1 MIFERPPAG
10 ERVLCV
16 MPEGVECPFDAFE
29 IAEQGHELGELV
41 DSLDL
46 VTLEV
51 MHIKVRAIRRSTYL
65 GSGQLERI
73 SAHRKAIGADL
84 VAIGIELSAAQQR
97 NLEKALEC
105 KVLTR
110 TEVILMV
117 FSERARSHEGKLQV
131 ELAEL
136 EHSATRVVSGWTHL
150 DRQKGGIGLRGAGET
165 QAEADRRQIA
175 ARIRKVQGDIAN
187 VARRRA
193 SGRRKRVR
201 AGVATVAL
209 VGYTNSGKSTLFNR
223 LTGADVA
230 TRDRAFETLDPTLRR
245 TALPERE
252 EAVLID
258 TVGFVRELPQ
268 SLVAAFR
275 ATLEEAT
282 EADLLLLV
290 TDASAPDRMQR
301 RESVLKVLSSIGAAH
316 LPRLEVINKI
326 DLLAGRPYVD
336 QYHVDECPVG
346 TKGTGT
352 NVRECPVS
360 ALPVSA
366 LKGTGID
373 TLKRRIAEALGVGEV
388 HDLAI
393 APSAAGVR
401 SRLYALGVVL
411 GDASDS
417 DGTMRLTVRLSTE
430 RLQSLLK
437 EEGVALAGKD

>member
-10 ERVLCV
+10 ERVLCI

-29 IAEQGHELGELV
+29 MAEQGRELGELV

-51 MHIKVRAIRRSTYL
+51 MHIKVRAIRRGTYL
-65 GSGQLERI
+65 GPGQLERI
-73 SAHRKAIGADL
+73 SARRRALEANL

-97 NLEKALEC
+97 NLEKVLEC

-175 ARIRKVQGDIAN
+175 ARIRKVQGAIAN

-201 AGVATVAL
+201 AGIATVAL

-245 TALPERE
+245 IALPERE

-258 TVGFVRELPQ
+258 TVGFVRELPE

-290 TDASAPDRMQR
+290 TDASAPDRLQR

-326 DLLAGRPYVD
+326 DLLAGPRARPYAD
-336 QYHVDECPVG
+336 SNHVDECPVS
-346 TKGTGT
+346 TKRTGT
-352 NVRECPVS
+352 DVRECPVS
-360 ALPVSA
+360 AL
-366 LKGTGID
+366 KGTGTD
-373 TLKRRIAEALGVGEV
+373 TLRRRIAEMLGIGEV
-388 HDLAI
+388 HELAI
-393 APSAAGVR
+393 APNAAGVR
-401 SRLYALGVVL
+401 SRLYALGAVL
-411 GDASDS
+411 GDASDA
-417 DGTMRLTVRLSTE
+417 DGTMRLTARLSSE

-437 EEGVALAGKD
+437 EEGVALVRNG

>member
-10 ERVLCV
+10 ERVLCI

-29 IAEQGHELGELV
+29 MAEQGRELGELV

-51 MHIKVRAIRRSTYL
+51 MHIKVRAIRRGTYL
-65 GSGQLERI
+65 GPGQLERI
-73 SAHRKAIGADL
+73 SARRRALEANL

-97 NLEKALEC
+97 NLEKVLEC

-175 ARIRKVQGDIAN
+175 ARIRKVQGAIAN

-201 AGVATVAL
+201 AGIATVAL

-245 TALPERE
+245 IALPERE

-258 TVGFVRELPQ
+258 TVGFVRELPE

-290 TDASAPDRMQR
+290 TDASAPDRLQR

-326 DLLAGRPYVD
+326 DLLAGPRGRPYAD
-336 QYHVDECPVG
+336 SNHVDECPVS
-346 TKGTGT
+346 TKRTGT
-352 NVRECPVS
+352 DVRECPVS
-360 ALPVSA
+360 AL
-366 LKGTGID
+366 KGTGTD
-373 TLKRRIAEALGVGEV
+373 TLRRRIAEMLGIGEV
-388 HDLAI
+388 HELAI
-393 APSAAGVR
+393 APNAAGVR
-401 SRLYALGVVL
+401 ARLYALGAVL
-411 GDASDS
+411 GDASDA
-417 DGTMRLTVRLSTE
+417 DGTMRLTVRLSSE

-437 EEGVALAGKD
+437 EEGVALVRNG

>member
-16 MPEGVECPFDAFE
+16 MPEGIACPFDAFE
-29 IAEQGHELGELV
+29 LEEQGRELGELV

-51 MHIKVRAIRRSTYL
+51 IHLKVRQIRRGTYL
-65 GSGQLERI
+65 GPGQIERI
-73 SAHRKAIGADL
+73 SMRRKALGADL
-84 VAIGIELSAAQQR
+84 IAISIELSATQQR
-97 NLEKALEC
+97 NLEKVLAC

-117 FSERARSHEGKLQV
+117 FSERARSFEGKLQV

-136 EHSATRVVSGWTHL
+136 QHSATRIVSGWTHL

-175 ARIRKVQGDIAN
+175 ARIRKVQGAIAN

-223 LTGADVA
+223 LTGAAVA

-245 TALPERE
+245 IELPERE
-252 EAVLID
+252 DAVLID
-258 TVGFVRELPQ
+258 TVGFVRELPE
-268 SLVAAFR
+268 SLVAAFQ

-290 TDASAPDRMQR
+290 TDASAPDRLQR
-301 RESVLKVLSSIGAAH
+301 RESVLKVLTSIGAAH
-316 LPRLEVINKI
+316 LPRIEVINKI
-326 DLLAGRPYVD
+326 DLLAEQRRTPD
-336 QYHVDECPVG
+336 VDER

-352 NVRECPVS
+352 STTPKGQAPKSLECPVS
-360 ALPVSA
+360 ALT
-366 LKGTGID
+366 GTG
-373 TLKRRIAEALGVGEV
+373 TNMLKQCIAYMLGTGEV
-388 HDLAI
+388 HELAI
-393 APSAAGVR
+393 APNAGGVR
-401 SRLYALGVVL
+401 ARLYALGAVL
-411 GDASDS
+411 GDSSDA
-417 DGTMRLTVRLSTE
+417 DGTMRLTVRLSSE
-430 RLQSLLK
+430 WLQSLLK
-437 EEGVALAGKD
+437 EDGVTLAAKS

>member
-10 ERVLCV
+10 ERVLCI

-29 IAEQGHELGELV
+29 MAEQGRELGELV

-51 MHIKVRAIRRSTYL
+51 MHIKVRAIRRGTYL
-65 GSGQLERI
+65 GPGQLERI
-73 SAHRKAIGADL
+73 SARRRALEVNL

-97 NLEKALEC
+97 NLEKVLEC

-175 ARIRKVQGDIAN
+175 ARIRKVQGAIAN

-201 AGVATVAL
+201 AGIATVAL

-245 TALPERE
+245 IALPERE

-258 TVGFVRELPQ
+258 TVGFVRELPE

-290 TDASAPDRMQR
+290 TDASAPDRLQR

-326 DLLAGRPYVD
+326 DLLAGPRGRPYAD
-336 QYHVDECPVG
+336 SNHVDECPVS
-346 TKGTGT
+346 TKRTGT
-352 NVRECPVS
+352 DVRECPVS
-360 ALPVSA
+360 AL
-366 LKGTGID
+366 KGTGTD
-373 TLKRRIAEALGVGEV
+373 TLRRRIAEMLGIGEV
-388 HDLAI
+388 HELAI
-393 APSAAGVR
+393 APNAAGVR
-401 SRLYALGVVL
+401 ARLYALGAVL
-411 GDASDS
+411 GDASDA
-417 DGTMRLTVRLSTE
+417 DGTMRLTVRLSSE

-437 EEGVALAGKD
+437 EEGVALVRNG

>member
-10 ERVLCV
+10 ERVLCI

-29 IAEQGHELGELV
+29 MAEQGRELGELV

-51 MHIKVRAIRRSTYL
+51 MHIKVRAIRRGTYL
-65 GSGQLERI
+65 GPGQLERI
-73 SAHRKAIGADL
+73 SARRRALEANL

-97 NLEKALEC
+97 NLEKVLEC

-175 ARIRKVQGDIAN
+175 ARIRKVQGAIAN

-201 AGVATVAL
+201 AGIATVAL

-245 TALPERE
+245 IALPERE

-258 TVGFVRELPQ
+258 TVGFVRELPE

-290 TDASAPDRMQR
+290 TDASAPDRLQR

-326 DLLAGRPYVD
+326 DLLAGPRARPYAD
-336 QYHVDECPVG
+336 NNHVDECPVS
-346 TKGTGT
+346 TKRTGT
-352 NVRECPVS
+352 DVRECPVS
-360 ALPVSA
+360 AL
-366 LKGTGID
+366 KGTGTD
-373 TLKRRIAEALGVGEV
+373 TLRRRIAEMLGIGEV
-388 HDLAI
+388 HELAI
-393 APSAAGVR
+393 APNAAGVR
-401 SRLYALGVVL
+401 SRLYALGAVL
-411 GDASDS
+411 GDASDA
-417 DGTMRLTVRLSTE
+417 DGTMRLTARLSSE

-437 EEGVALAGKD
+437 EEGVALVRNG

>member
-1 MIFERPPAG
+1 VIFERPPVG
-10 ERVLCV
+10 KRVLCV
-16 MPEGVECPFDAFE
+16 MPEDVKCPFDAFE
-29 IAEQGHELGELV
+29 IEEQGRELGELV

-51 MHIKVRAIRRSTYL
+51 MHIKVRAIRRGTYL
-65 GSGQLERI
+65 GPGQLERI
-73 SAHRKAIGADL
+73 AARRSTLAADL

-97 NLEKALEC
+97 NLEKALDC

-117 FSERARSHEGKLQV
+117 FSERARSFEGKLQV

-136 EHSATRVVSGWTHL
+136 QHSATRVVSGWTHL

-175 ARIRKVQGDIAN
+175 ARIRKVQAAIVG

-230 TRDRAFETLDPTLRR
+230 IRDRAFETLDPTLRR
-245 TALPERE
+245 IELPERE
-252 EAVLID
+252 DAVLID

-282 EADLLLLV
+282 QADLLLLV
-290 TDASAPDRMQR
+290 TDASAADRMQR
-301 RESVLKVLSSIGAAH
+301 RESVLKVLTSIGAAH

-326 DLLAGRPYVD
+326 DLVAGQRTWP
-336 QYHVDECPVG
+336 
-346 TKGTGT
+346 
-352 NVRECPVS
+352 NVVECPVS
-360 ALPVSA
+360 ALR
-366 LKGTGID
+366 GTGIE
-373 TLKRRIAEALGVGEV
+373 TLKQRIAEALGTGGV
-388 HDLAI
+388 HELAI
-393 APSAAGVR
+393 APNAAGVR
-401 SRLYALGVVL
+401 SRLYGLGVVL
-411 GDASDS
+411 ADVSDA
-417 DGTMRLTVRLSTE
+417 DGTMRLTVRLSSE
-430 RLQSLLK
+430 RLRALLK
-437 EEGVALAGKD
+437 EQGVALTSKG

>member
-16 MPEGVECPFDAFE
+16 MPQSHECPFDALE
-29 IAEQGHELGELV
+29 LEEQGRELGELV

-51 MHIKVRAIRRSTYL
+51 MHLKVREIRRGTYL
-65 GSGQLERI
+65 GPGQVT
-73 SAHRKAIGADL
+73 AIGERRRALGANL

-97 NLEKALEC
+97 NLEKALDC

-117 FSERARSHEGKLQV
+117 FSERARSHEGQLQV

-136 EHSATRVVSGWTHL
+136 QHSATRVVSGWTHL
-150 DRQKGGIGLRGAGET
+150 DRQKGGIGMRGAGET

-175 ARIRKVQGDIAN
+175 TRIRKVRDELGG

-223 LTGADVA
+223 LTGARVA

-245 TALPERE
+245 IKLPHRE
-252 EAVLID
+252 DAVLID

-282 EADLLLLV
+282 QADLLLLV
-290 TDASAPDRMQR
+290 TDASARDRIAR
-301 RESVLKVLSSIGAAH
+301 RQSVLDVLNEIGAADI
-316 LPRLEVINKI
+316 PRIEVLNKI
-326 DLLAGRPYVD
+326 DLAAEHLVPLD
-336 QYHVDECPVG
+336 SD
-346 TKGTGT
+346 T
-352 NVRECPVS
+352 S
-360 ALPVSA
+360 AVSA
-366 LKGTGID
+366 LKGTGTD
-373 TLKRRIAEALGVGEV
+373 ALKGRIAFALGQGDV
-388 HDLAI
+388 HELAL
-393 APSAAGVR
+393 APQAAGIR
-401 SRLYALGVVL
+401 SRLYGLGAVL
-411 GDASDS
+411 GETSDA
-417 DGTMRLTVRLSTE
+417 DGTMRLAVRLSRA
-430 RLQSLLK
+430 RLGTLLK
-437 EEGVALAGKD
+437 ERGVALSGEG

>member
-10 ERVLCV
+10 ERVLCI

-29 IAEQGHELGELV
+29 MAEQGRELGELV

-51 MHIKVRAIRRSTYL
+51 MHIKVRAIRRGTYL
-65 GSGQLERI
+65 GPGQLERI
-73 SAHRKAIGADL
+73 SARRRALEANL

-97 NLEKALEC
+97 NLEKVLEC

-175 ARIRKVQGDIAN
+175 ARIRKVQGAIAN

-201 AGVATVAL
+201 AGIATVAL

-245 TALPERE
+245 IALPERE

-258 TVGFVRELPQ
+258 TVGFVRELPE

-290 TDASAPDRMQR
+290 TDASAPDRLQR

-326 DLLAGRPYVD
+326 DLLAGPRGRPYAD
-336 QYHVDECPVG
+336 SNHVDECPVS
-346 TKGTGT
+346 TKRTGT
-352 NVRECPVS
+352 DVRECPVS
-360 ALPVSA
+360 AL
-366 LKGTGID
+366 KGTGTD
-373 TLKRRIAEALGVGEV
+373 TLRRRIAEMLGIGEV
-388 HDLAI
+388 HELAI
-393 APSAAGVR
+393 APNAAGVR
-401 SRLYALGVVL
+401 SRLYALGAVL
-411 GDASDS
+411 GDASDA
-417 DGTMRLTVRLSTE
+417 DGTMRLTVRLSSE

-437 EEGVALAGKD
+437 EEGVALVRNG